1 MTPLHPIAASRAE
14 LSARCVTN
22 TGTSRTNSFERI
34 WRSVASIH
42 GWLSEAQALVLA
54 RSASGVARDSW
65 IVEIGSHHGKTTVLL
80 AKTKRPGT
88 GLLAVDPFD
97 DPRWGGGRDA
107 LDVFKR
113 NLETAGVAQSV
124 TLFRGSSPEAAAEF
138 DTARVGL
145 LYVDGAHDRR
155 SVVADLEAWE
165 GLLVAGALVYF
176 HDAFSSVGVTLAV
189 LQRQLVDRR
198 FRYLGSVG
206 SLAAFRHESQ
216 TIVSAA
222 ADALRLTGRLG
233 YFVRNLAVKLAL
245 RRGWA
250 RVCRLLGHHDSG
262 CPY

>member
-1 MTPLHPIAASRAE
+1 MTESTRLDVRPVLVDETHLTSFGDAWQ
-14 LSARCVTN
+14 CVR
-22 TGTSRTNSFERI
+22 GI
-34 WRSVASIH
+34 D
-42 GWLSEAQALVLA
+42 GWLSEGQARVLA
-54 RSASGVARDSW
+54 RSAQRVEPSSW

-88 GLLAVDPFD
+88 GLFAVDPFD

-124 TLFRGSSPEAAAEF
+124 TLFRGTSPEAVAQF
-138 DTARVGL
+138 DGARVGL
-145 LYVDGAHDRR
+145 LYVDGAHDRH

-165 GLLVAGALVYF
+165 GLLAPGALVYI

-222 ADALRLTGRLG
+222 VDALRLTGRLG